1 MEKKEKGKSSGHGE
15 TNGSTNEEV
24 EPLGHLE
31 KNEKGKSSRHG
42 ETSGSRNEEGET
54 PEQQRGKNSKKF
66 LSRRHI

>member
-1 MEKKEKGKSSGHGE
+1 LEKKEKGKSSGHGE

-42 ETSGSRNEEGET
+42 ETSG
-54 PEQQRGKNSKKF
+54 KNSKKF
-66 LSRRHI
+66 LSRLQI